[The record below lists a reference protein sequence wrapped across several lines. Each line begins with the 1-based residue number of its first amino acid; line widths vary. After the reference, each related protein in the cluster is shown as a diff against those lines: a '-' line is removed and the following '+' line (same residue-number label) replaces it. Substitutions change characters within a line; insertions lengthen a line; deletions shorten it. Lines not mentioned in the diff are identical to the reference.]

1 VMRLKSV
8 RLPWDKGEIN
18 LIDTDFKV
26 PKIIIL
32 GG

>member
-1 VMRLKSV
+1 LKSV

-18 LIDTDFKV
+18 LIDMDFKV
-26 PKIIIL
+26 LKIIIL